1 MLKVARFAPDA
12 VSRSRWL
19 SLGLAAAALLLLMWS
34 GGLGCPMVRVFHQPC
49 PTCGMTRALAL
60 LVRGRVS
67 ESLLLQPLAVPALI
81 CSWLVLSQAVL
92 AFWQRTPAAELLRA
106 PANRW
111 LLVATGAVFLLVFCL
126 WLAG

>member
-1 MLKVARFAPDA
+1 MLKVARFAPEA
-12 VSRSRWL
+12 RVRGVA
-19 SLGLAAAALLLLMWS
+19 LGLAAATLLLVLWS
-34 GGLGCPMVRVFHQPC
+34 GGFGCPMLRVFHHPC
-49 PTCGMTRALAL
+49 PTCGMSRALAL
-60 LVRGRVS
+60 LMRGRVS

-92 AFWQRTPAAELLRA
+92 ALWQRTPAAELLRA